1 MSQVFFKLTIGVFLS
16 NVTSTFP
23 IENSMCPFDFSAAV
37 MLAAGGLG
45 SLRDRKIHHFCVV
58 AVKIDNS

>member
-1 MSQVFFKLTIGVFLS
+1 MSQVLFQLK
-16 NVTSTFP
+16 
-23 IENSMCPFDFSAAV
+23 NSMCPFDFSAAV

-45 SLRDRKIHHFCVV
+45 SLRDCKIYYFCAA

>member
-1 MSQVFFKLTIGVFLS
+1 MSQVLFQLK
-16 NVTSTFP
+16 
-23 IENSMCPFDFSAAV
+23 NSMCPFDFSAAV